1 MVLLEYM
8 FNLESAVLDEKDVKK
23 IIDEVQT

>member
-8 FNLESAVLDEKDVKK
+8 FNLESAVLDDNDVKK